1 MDKVRV
7 IVSFKFNHQ
16 ITDGTHARLLA
27 FAKAAKSN
35 PGCEQFELL
44 EDLEQPEFFS
54 FVELWS
60 SSEAVDLYTATPYFR
75 DFVTFLAGNVTS
87 LNVKRMKRLAI

>member
-7 IVSFKFNHQ
+7 VVSFQFNGGVSED
-16 ITDGTHARLLA
+16 IYARLLA

-44 EDLEQPEFFS
+44 EDLEHPEQFS
-54 FVELWS
+54 FIELWAS
-60 SSEAVDLYTATPYFR
+60 ADAVEQHTQTMYFR
-75 DFVTFLAGNVTS
+75 DFVSFLAANVSNLTVQRMRRLS
-87 LNVKRMKRLAI
+87 L